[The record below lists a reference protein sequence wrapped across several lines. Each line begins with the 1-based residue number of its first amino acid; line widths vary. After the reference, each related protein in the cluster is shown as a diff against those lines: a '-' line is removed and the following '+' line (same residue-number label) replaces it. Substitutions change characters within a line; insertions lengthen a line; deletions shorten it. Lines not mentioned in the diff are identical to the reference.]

1 MTKREK
7 TIVSLLLD
15 TEHHKETKE
24 KELLK
29 FIHTVNTNFDNVS
42 PHDWEHRHGGK
53 KFKIKVKKLYNK

>member
-7 TIVSLLLD
+7 TIISLLLE
-15 TEHHKETKE
+15 TENHKETKE

-29 FIHTVNTNFDNVS
+29 FIHTVNKSFENVS
-42 PHDWEHRHGGK
+42 PYDWEHRNGGK